1 MAEHA
6 TTDRLYSGSG
16 KEQESGTV
24 TALDPSTIDRPV
36 TDLVFAFSGGEKL
49 DLHGL
54 SLLLTAQQMAH
65 DDDRTVWVAGLSQR
79 SWLLLEAL
87 GLNGLFKA
95 FPPAGQVGT

>member
-54 SLLLTAQQMAH
+54 SLLLTAQQKAEQE
-65 DDDRTVWVAGLSQR
+65 DRDVWLVGVPIQVWQTLHAMGLGR
-79 SWLLLEAL
+79 F
-87 GLNGLFKA
+87 FKP
-95 FPPAGQVGT
+95 FPASGEGVV

>member
-16 KEQESGTV
+16 EKQGSGTV
-24 TALDPSTIDRPV
+24 TALDTPNADRPA

-65 DDDRTVWVAGLSQR
+65 DDDRTVWVAGLSRR

-87 GLNGLFKA
+87 GLNDLFKA
-95 FPPAGQVGT
+95 FPPAGQIGT